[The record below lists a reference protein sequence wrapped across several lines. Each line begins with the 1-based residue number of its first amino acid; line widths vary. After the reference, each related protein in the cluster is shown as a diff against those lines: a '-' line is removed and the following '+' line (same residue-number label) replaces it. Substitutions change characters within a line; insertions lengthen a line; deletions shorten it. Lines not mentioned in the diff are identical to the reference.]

1 MNKVILTG
9 RLTKEPETRYSQSAE
24 PITITR
30 FTIAVN
36 RKIKKDGEQD
46 ADFLNCVAFGKNAE
60 LISKYVTKGKLI
72 GIVGNIKIS
81 NWTDNNNQKRTSTEI
96 QVDEVEFLE
105 KKSTE
110 NKEDNPINDNNL
122 PY

>member
-9 RLTKEPETRYSQSAE
+9 RLTREPETRYSQSAE
-24 PITITR
+24 PIAITR